1 MFFFLQQ
8 KQRVLQ
14 LDLEELY
21 RWHFERNINHIF
33 TCTCL
38 VIVCLTCWQL
48 TWVKNINGLFQ
59 KFIFQIL
66 LQLVQSSPF
75 PIYKNN
81 LQHSSGYDSCRWRAK
96 VIQAFDGLL
105 LQFGSSDVSQW
116 LSSFNVKWS
125 IKNVFWPNICTIYG
139 LPWKFS
145 VPRWPGWQ
153 ESFCQGLS
161 GIWPCLSPKLHKMSQ
176 ALCNLQKFAAA
187 TTGIN
192 EYG

>member
-1 MFFFLQQ
+1 MSFVFLSVR
-8 KQRVLQ
+8 KRNSMIKSINACFSSYNKNN
-14 LDLEELY
+14 LEELY

-38 VIVCLTCWQL
+38 VIACLTCWQL

-105 LQFGSSDVSQW
+105 LQFGSSNVSQ
-116 LSSFNVKWS
+116 
-125 IKNVFWPNICTIYG
+125 
-139 LPWKFS
+139 
-145 VPRWPGWQ
+145 
-153 ESFCQGLS
+153 
-161 GIWPCLSPKLHKMSQ
+161 
-176 ALCNLQKFAAA
+176 
-187 TTGIN
+187 
-192 EYG
+192 